1 MAWIELHQS
10 LPTHKKTLI
19 ASDILD
25 IPPVHF
31 MGHVAAFWL
40 WCLDNVPDGNLRGI
54 SARMIARA
62 AQWDNDPDKFVDAL
76 MEAGFL
82 VQAETLTIHDWH
94 DYAGKLVERRA
105 SEKERSKQRRAAL
118 KESEDNSQTNQ
129 RATGGRPADDQ
140 QTTDGTVPYRTVPY
154 LTMEEQEGGAPD
166 GANPPNESPPESTE
180 NERAMLHELKQV
192 PGYPLDYEKDLAL
205 IRELATDFP
214 VVDLLVEAKKW
225 RTYKID
231 KPLTKKSNPRLQL
244 RNWCEIATGKTGQAP
259 RAPTEK
265 PMTDQRRKEIELI
278 KELYHT

>member
-40 WCLDNVPDGNLRGI
+40 WCLDNVPDGNLQGI

-140 QTTDGTVPYRTVPY
+140 QTTDGTVPNRTVPN
-154 LTMEEQEGGAPD
+154 LTMDHENPPTPLGTRKPFRSRKQQDRFDQFWQRYPRKKSKGQAEKTWAKINPDEQLHEAILNGLERAKTSGDWQKNNGEFIPHPATWLNAKGWEDEHESSGAP
-166 GANPPNESPPESTE
+166 N
-180 NERAMLHELKQV
+180 
-192 PGYPLDYEKDLAL
+192 
-205 IRELATDFP
+205 
-214 VVDLLVEAKKW
+214 
-225 RTYKID
+225 D
-231 KPLTKKSNPRLQL
+231 KPLT
-244 RNWCEIATGKTGQAP
+244 E
-259 RAPTEK
+259 
-265 PMTDQRRKEIELI
+265 QRRKEIELI